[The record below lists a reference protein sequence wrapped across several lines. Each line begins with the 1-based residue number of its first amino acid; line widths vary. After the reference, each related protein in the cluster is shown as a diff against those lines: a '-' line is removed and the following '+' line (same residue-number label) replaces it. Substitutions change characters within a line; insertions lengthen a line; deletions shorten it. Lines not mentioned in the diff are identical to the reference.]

1 MFAKSLT
8 AQSHPQ
14 TRHQAS
20 EAKNHQEPTP
30 SLLRITEI
38 IDYSTT
44 VLSTRS
50 PARNALKTIQ
60 HAYYQ

>member
-1 MFAKSLT
+1 MITKPLT

-14 TRHQAS
+14 TRHQAA

-50 PARNALKTIQ
+50 SEKNALKTIQ